1 VAERALK
8 TMSVEEFLVWQVD
21 HEDRYELVDGFPIK
35 MMSGASDFHDGV
47 VTNVIAALRQQL
59 RGKPCNVGTAD
70 LAIRTR
76 IKSIRRSDVV
86 VNCAPRKGVYEA
98 EQPRLIM
105 EVLSKSNTGVE
116 WHRKLEEYRRLKEL
130 RYLLIVD
137 SQLQA
142 ATLYTRT
149 ETDWLAEDADGLD
162 HTFELP
168 EIECSLSMRDIYE
181 ELDLPLP
188 KPVAEVD

>member
-1 VAERALK
+1 
-8 TMSVEEFLVWQVD
+8 
-21 HEDRYELVDGFPIK
+21 VDGIPFQ
-35 MMSGASDFHDGV
+35 MMSGASAFHDVV

-59 RGKPCNVGTAD
+59 RGKLCRVGTAD

-76 IKSIRRSDVV
+76 IKSVRRGDVI
-86 VNCAPRKGVYEA
+86 VNCAPLKGDQYEA

-137 SQLQA
+137 SQVQA